1 MSLHGIDIPKE
12 RIAAFCN
19 ANGIRRLAL
28 FGSILRDD
36 FRPDSDV
43 DILIEFLPGVQVGYF
58 AMARMAREL
67 TTLLGR
73 AVDLRTP
80 AELHPAFRDEV
91 MREALTEY
99 VAA

>member
-1 MSLHGIDIPKE
+1 MTLHGIEIPQE
-12 RIAAFCN
+12 RIASFGRE
-19 ANGIRRLAL
+19 NGIRRLAL

-43 DILIEFLPGVQVGYF
+43 DVLVEFNAGVRVGYL
-58 AMARMAREL
+58 AVAHMMRQLADI
-67 TTLLGR
+67 LGR
-73 AVDLRTP
+73 VVDLRTP
-80 AELHPAFRDEV
+80 AELHPAFREEV

>member
-12 RIAAFCN
+12 RIAAFCS
-19 ANGIRRLAL
+19 ANGVSRLAL

-43 DILIEFLPGVQVGYF
+43 DILIEFLPGVHVGYF

-67 TTLLGR
+67 SALLGR